1 LLSSG
6 RLDDLISCLRSN
18 FDYILIDSAPLSLV
32 SDTLVLAR
40 VADISAIV
48 FRANYSNKHWF
59 KSINALVEEGRLP
72 KTSLVLN
79 GLYEEKFLQRIYAT
93 YGYGYGKYEYRYIKR
108 ED

>member
-1 LLSSG
+1 
-6 RLDDLISCLRSN
+6 
-18 FDYILIDSAPLSLV
+18 
-32 SDTLVLAR
+32 
-40 VADISAIV
+40 
-48 FRANYSNKHWF
+48 
-59 KSINALVEEGRLP
+59 LVEEGRLP